1 MVDSYFSA
9 HREISVLIF
18 HCELTKRMSTVDILF
33 YVHALEFPWD
43 LPMYNIYSVRYG
55 TKTVYYLYA

>member
-1 MVDSYFSA
+1 MVDSYVSA

-33 YVHALEFPWD
+33 YVHALEFP
-43 LPMYNIYSVRYG
+43 
-55 TKTVYYLYA
+55 